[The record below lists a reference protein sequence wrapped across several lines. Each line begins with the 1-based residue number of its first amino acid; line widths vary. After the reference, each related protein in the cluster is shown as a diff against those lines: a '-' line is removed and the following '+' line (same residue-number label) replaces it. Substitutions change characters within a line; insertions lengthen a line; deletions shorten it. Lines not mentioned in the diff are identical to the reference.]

1 MDIKITKVKKVLGD
15 IRVPSDKSI
24 SHRSVIL
31 TSMAKGTS
39 TVKNIL
45 KAGDTLTT
53 ISVFKSLGVGIEEK
67 GEVIEIKGVNLFGY
81 KEPEDILDMGNSGTT
96 TRLTL
101 GLLSGQDFFSALTGD
116 SSLRKR
122 PMGRVVNPLRE
133 MGAEIDGRK
142 EGELLPL
149 SVRGK
154 RLTGIE
160 FFNKKS
166 SAQVKSALLIAGLLS
181 EGKTTVVEKVKSR
194 DHTEKMLSA
203 MGADIQIEE
212 KTDLYQVSI
221 KGKKELK
228 PVDIDVPADP
238 SSAAFFAAAAS
249 IVPDSE
255 VLLKD
260 VLINPTRDGFFRK
273 LMEMGAE
280 VEYLKEREKVGE
292 KVADILVKYSP
303 DMKGINISK
312 EDIPSMVDEVPLLA
326 LVATQAEGETVI
338 TGAEELRVK
347 ESDRIKA
354 VVENLR
360 NIGVEIEELEDGM
373 VIKGKQKIKG
383 GIVDSFNDHRI
394 AMGFAILG
402 LISEEGITI
411 KNADCVFISYPNF
424 FEDLEKLIRR

>member
-15 IRVPSDKSI
+15 LRVPSDKSI

-255 VLLKD
+255 VLLQD

>member
-15 IRVPSDKSI
+15 LRVPSDKSI

-31 TSMAKGTS
+31 TSMAKGKS

>member
-31 TSMAKGTS
+31 TSMAKGKS

-101 GLLSGQDFFSALTGD
+101 GLLSGQNFFSALTGD

-292 KVADILVKYSP
+292 KVADILVKFSP